1 MKHRAALD
9 VRRRAVRYNEGG
21 METRMESKALNTT
34 ENGSAPATAKR
45 IRFARLRL
53 PDSFARSGWRQYA
66 LGLLIVVLVGAFY
79 VVLHNTIPWFGY
91 QAIGLIELFAV
102 LLIAIYLGRGPAL
115 LAAFF
120 SALAWNYLFITPRF
134 TFAVTHA
141 ADLVLLVL
149 YFVIALSAGSLA
161 ARLREEERAARHN
174 AERTLALYTLAIET
188 STATNLSD
196 VLATAVAQIQRVF
209 AADVAILLAHNDTLA
224 RRAHP
229 VSTLEVG
236 SEDFA
241 AARWAFEK
249 SQHAGQFTKIYP
261 ADSARFVPLRT
272 PTRAVGV
279 LGLQLHW
286 VDPPTFEQSVF
297 LETFASQIALA
308 IEREMLAE
316 TTRQNLML
324 RESERL
330 YGTLLNSISHELRT
344 PLATVTGAASSLLEP
359 YSVQDPAVR
368 RELVRDIQS
377 AAGRLNRLVEN
388 LLDMSRLDSGRLQL
402 RRDWCDVG
410 EVIGVALQSSA
421 SLLEGRSVRIQIAP
435 DLPLVQMDFSLIE
448 QVLVNLLD
456 NACAYTVPDTPIEVD
471 ARLEKRATGDCLQI
485 MVADAGPGVPPEQL
499 DRIFDKFYRVSGTAV
514 GGTGLGLSICK
525 GLVEAH
531 GGTLSAANRAA
542 GGLKVTITLPAA
554 TFHPPVPEAFL

>member
-1 MKHRAALD
+1 
-9 VRRRAVRYNEGG
+9 
-21 METRMESKALNTT
+21 MESDASGKT
-34 ENGSAPATAKR
+34 ENGLGAPAAAQDLRRT
-45 IRFARLRL
+45 RLR
-53 PDSFARSGWRQYA
+53 PPAPFARSGWRKYA

-115 LAAFF
+115 LAALV

-174 AERTLALYTLAIET
+174 AERTLALYTLANE
-188 STATNLSD
+188 TATAANLSD
-196 VLATAVAQIQRVF
+196 VLATAVAQIRRVF
-209 AADVAILLAHNDTLA
+209 AADVAILLANDNTLA

-236 SEDFA
+236 AADFA
-241 AARWAFEK
+241 AARWAFENG
-249 SQHAGQFTKIYP
+249 QHAGQFTGVHP
-261 ADSARFVPLRT
+261 AVSARFVPLRT
-272 PTRAVGV
+272 PTRTVGV
-279 LGLQLHW
+279 LGLKLYW

-359 YSVQDPAVR
+359 HSVEDAAVR
-368 RELVRDIQS
+368 RQLVRDIQS

-421 SLLEGRSVRIQIAP
+421 SLLEGRPVRAQIAP
-435 DLPLVQMDFSLIE
+435 NLPLVQMDFSLIE

-456 NACAYTVPDTPIEVD
+456 NACAYTPTGSPIEVG
-471 ARLEKRATGDCLQI
+471 AIMLKTAAGDCLQI
-485 MVADAGPGVPPEQL
+485 TVADAGPGVPSEL
-499 DRIFDKFYRVSGTAV
+499 LNRIFDKFYRVSGTAV

-542 GGLKVTITLPAA
+542 GGLEVTITLPAA
-554 TFHPPVPEAFL
+554 TSHPPVQEAFL